1 MLPLTTSTL
10 TTAQLGNVEFH
21 TFVATANRQ
30 STQSQN
36 QLDSQI
42 VQHSQVPNAQKEKNL
57 TMENVALSHSFEMVF
72 PRVHCPLLT
81 SIRAMLLT

>member
-10 TTAQLGNVEFH
+10 TTAQLRNVEFH
-21 TFVATANRQ
+21 TLVATANRQ

-36 QLDSQI
+36 QPGSQV
-42 VQHSQVPNAQKEKNL
+42 VQHSQVPNAQKEKTL
-57 TMENVALSHSFEMVF
+57 TMENVTLSHSFEMVF
-72 PRVHCPLLT
+72 PSVHFPLLT